1 MFFWACNFQGLT
13 QDLGFH
19 GLAAKQ
25 AFQFAD
31 TVFKLADAAQGNDL
45 LISPYGFLPTLTHT
59 APPLKQ
65 QAWGDAIKPGNGRDR
80 HARLHSLF
88 DQPDLFLGSIAPT
101 ALNAGD
107 DFNTLNRLRHRRMPR
122 LTPRP
127 SRLRQV
133 SGRIGGWSKA
143 QIRSAG
149 FSLLDM
155 RSFLARRGSRAEGVR
170 LPLDKLAEAGV
181 PAVALVDTNGYRHFV
196 LLRGISSATP
206 TQASLSSF
214 DVAGGKRLSADEFR
228 RLAADKTLDRRMPNG
243 ARLLVHVA
251 ADGAQRL
258 KRQGMNG
265 QTATDRGRVAYR
277 GDQVCSN
284 WERINPGQET
294 CFVYFQLG
302 QDLVAIDLAGAMAPT
317 RLNLPRGNPERV

>member
-1 MFFWACNFQGLT
+1 MT
-13 QDLGFH
+13 D
-19 GLAAKQ
+19 
-25 AFQFAD
+25 
-31 TVFKLADAAQGNDL
+31 VR
-45 LISPYGFLPTLTHT
+45 S
-59 APPLKQ
+59 
-65 QAWGDAIKPGNGRDR
+65 R
-80 HARLHSLF
+80 RLHRIVRQQF
-88 DQPDLFLGSIAPT
+88 DFSCGSAALATLLTYHYGMPINEAEISQEMIAR
-101 ALNAGD
+101 GD
-107 DFNTLNRLRHRRMPR
+107 E
-122 LTPRP
+122 
-127 SRLRQV
+127 
-133 SGRIGGWSKA
+133 A

-155 RSFLARRGSRAEGVR
+155 RSFLARRGLRAEGVR

-284 WERINPGQET
+284 WERINPGQEI